1 MMNSLRPIEEKYTI
15 DKEHW
20 VGTAF
25 RVRNYFPEGRTFL
38 DRFSPFALMDYNA
51 PREFPPSKTPKGIG
65 PHPHRGIETVTLA
78 FQGNV
83 EHHDNA
89 GNHGIIYPG
98 DVQWMTAGKGIMH
111 KEYHEKEFQKNGG
124 IFQMVQLWISL
135 PKKDKF
141 TNPRYQD
148 IRNDDM
154 GKIQLAD
161 GQGQITVIAGDVM
174 RTKGPALTFSPINLY
189 VVSLKSKGKIILD
202 EPGDYN
208 TGILV
213 LNGNINVNDATCTDN
228 DFVLFENK
236 DGTIEVDN
244 NSDDGKFLVLSGKP
258 LNEPAFAAGPFVMN
272 SKEDL
277 KQAAADYR
285 NGIFGTDKF

>member
-1 MMNSLRPIEEKYTI
+1 MTSLRPIEEKYAI
-15 DKEHW
+15 EKEHW

-25 RVRNYFPEGRTFL
+25 RVRNYFPEGRNLL

-51 PREFPPSKTPKGIG
+51 PKEFPPSKSPKGIG
-65 PHPHRGIETVTLA
+65 PHPHRGIETVTIA

-111 KEYHEKEFQKNGG
+111 KEYHEKDYRLKGG

-135 PKKDKF
+135 PMKDKY
-141 TNPRYQD
+141 TEPKYQD
-148 IRNDDM
+148 IRNKDM
-154 GKIQLAD
+154 GKVTLENDMGEIIVIS
-161 GQGQITVIAGDVM
+161 GQVM
-174 RTKGPALTFSPINLY
+174 GTKGPGMTFSPINLY
-189 VVSLKSKGKIILD
+189 VVDLNSEGKIVLD
-202 EPGDYN
+202 EPGHYN

-213 LNGNINVNDATCTDN
+213 LNGDLIINDVYCTDN
-228 DFVLFENK
+228 DFILFENK
-236 DGTIEVDN
+236 EGSIEISSK
-244 NSDDGKFLVLSGKP
+244 SDAKLLVLSGEP

-272 SKEDL
+272 SKEEL
-277 KQAAADYR
+277 RQAADDYR
-285 NGIFGTDKF
+285 NGLFGTDKF

>member
-25 RVRNYFPEGRTFL
+25 RVRNYFPEGRNFL
-38 DRFSPFALMDYNA
+38 DRFFPFALMDYNA

-135 PKKDKF
+135 PRKDKF
-141 TNPRYQD
+141 TEPSYQD

-161 GQGQITVIAGDVM
+161 GQGQITVIAGDVKG
-174 RTKGPALTFSPINLY
+174 TKGPALTFSPINLY

-213 LNGNINVNDATCTDN
+213 LNGNIIVNDAICRDN

-244 NSDDGKFLVLSGKP
+244 NSDDGTFLVLSGKP

-272 SKEDL
+272 SKEEL
-277 KQAAADYR
+277 RQAAEDYR
-285 NGIFGTDKF
+285 KGLFGTDKF